1 MRDMAYRFY
10 IAEGI
15 RVITQNTAKQCAGN
29 YIEKSYH
36 DILKPPKEE
45 KRTPKEIID
54 KIKKG
59 LAEL

>member
-15 RVITQNTAKQCAGN
+15 RLITENTAKEVQGGYLN
-29 YIEKSYH
+29 KSFN
-36 DILKPPKEE
+36 DVIKPTKEE

-59 LAEL
+59 LSEL